1 VSRQQG
7 PEELEQRFI
16 ALETRIAYQD
26 KLLLELHEVLL
37 ERGRQVDQLEARLLA
52 VKKQLEAGAELHI
65 PNEPPP
71 HY

>member
-1 VSRQQG
+1 MSRNAG
-7 PEELEQRFI
+7 PGEVEERFI

-37 ERGRQVDQLEARLLA
+37 ERGRQVDLLEARVGAL
-52 VKKQLEAGAELHI
+52 KKQLEAGAEPHV

>member
-1 VSRQQG
+1 MSRHTG
-7 PEELEQRFI
+7 PDDLEERFI

-52 VKKQLEAGAELHI
+52 LNKQLEAGAEPHV

>member
-1 VSRQQG
+1 MSRSAR
-7 PEELEQRFI
+7 PDDVEERFI

-37 ERGRQVDQLEARLLA
+37 ERGRQVDQLEARLA
-52 VKKQLEAGAELHI
+52 AIKKQLEAGSEPHV